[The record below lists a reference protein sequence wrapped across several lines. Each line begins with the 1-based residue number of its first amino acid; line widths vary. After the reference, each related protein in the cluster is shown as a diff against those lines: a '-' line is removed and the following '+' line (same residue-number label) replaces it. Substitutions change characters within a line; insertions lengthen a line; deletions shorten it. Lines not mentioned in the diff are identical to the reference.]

1 LRNKLV
7 LLTVFALLCLCTAVQ
22 ALPPNHL
29 KTLQR
34 AKQYAA
40 GGDSQQALSLLQPI
54 LEQYPGDLQLL
65 QTIYNIY
72 SDMKDFE
79 NALKYLG
86 QIRKVSPQY
95 GEVHIN
101 FGEVYLKQ
109 GLMDSAAAA
118 FERYLKFRQYNPN
131 NYRRVSQAYLKNG
144 FYQNAVDNYLAG
156 RVQMDD
162 STQFTLELGQ
172 LYQRTR
178 DYYNA
183 AREFYL
189 YMVTDTMN
197 YRTGSAQMKYLI
209 SNTDDYEPIYKAF
222 QEIVSQNPDNYLA
235 YLNFAEINVKQSL
248 LDSAFVYYQI
258 VDQYAPTAG
267 RYMLDFSKACL
278 ELEEYEK
285 VSQACR
291 YILAN
296 STVENYKHLAKL
308 NLAHAFIS
316 SDQADSAILI
326 YHDILGSS
334 RQLNSRQEGAFLLG
348 SIFLNELFQT
358 DSARHYFNLLLKDDP
373 TGLWRNRAMIKIA
386 DSYMIDGEL
395 DVADSIY
402 LIINTRN
409 ILQVEKEDLLYRRA
423 QIKFFKKEY
432 SDARGLYNLLTAVHP
447 RSMFVNDCLRKILI
461 IDENSGM
468 AMIDLD
474 YYATAERMIWQNKP
488 DSALAKLVD
497 LAGRGTS
504 ELSALATFQAGK
516 IYYEQEDYPESFEYF
531 NRILESFTSS
541 FYSAE
546 SQKYVGDLYFYHFD
560 DQEKAREAYRLILE
574 NYPNKLL
581 YDYARR
587 QLRLL
592 ENT

>member
-1 LRNKLV
+1 MRNRLV
-7 LLTVFALLCLCTAVQ
+7 LFSVFILLFSITTVQ
-22 ALPPNHL
+22 ALPPNL
-29 KTLQR
+29 QKTLQR
-34 AKQYAA
+34 AKSYSA
-40 GGDSQQALSLLQPI
+40 GGDNQMALDLLRPI
-54 LEQYPGDLQLL
+54 TEKYPTDLQLL
-65 QTIYNIY
+65 QTIFSIY
-72 SDMKDFE
+72 IDMKDYDS
-79 NALKYLG
+79 ALKYLE
-86 QIRKVSPQY
+86 QIRRASPQY
-95 GEVHIN
+95 GEVHID

-118 FERYLKFRQYNPN
+118 FERYLKYRKYEPN

-156 RVQMDD
+156 RVQVGD

-189 YMVTDTMN
+189 YMVADTLN
-197 YRTGSAQMKYLI
+197 YRSGSAQMKYLI
-209 SNTDDYEPIYKAF
+209 NNTDDYEPLYKAF
-222 QEIVSQNPDNYLA
+222 REIVALNPDNYLA
-235 YLNFAEINVKQSL
+235 YLNFAEINVKQNL
-248 LDSAFVYYQI
+248 LDSAFAYYRI
-258 VDQYAPTAG
+258 ADQHAPTAG

-308 NLAHAFIS
+308 NLAQAFILN
-316 SDQADSAILI
+316 DQADSAILI
-326 YHDILGSS
+326 YHDIIGSA

-348 SIFLNELFQT
+348 SIFLNELSET
-358 DSARHYFNLLLKDDP
+358 DSARHYFNTLLKDDP
-373 TGLWRNRAMIKIA
+373 SGLWRNRAMIKIA
-386 DSYMIDGEL
+386 DSYMLDGEM
-395 DVADSIY
+395 DVSDSIY
-402 LIINTRN
+402 LVIDVRKV
-409 ILQVEKEDLLYRRA
+409 LQVEKEDLLYRRA

-432 SDARGLYNLLTAVHP
+432 SDARGLYSLLTAVHP

-461 IDENSGM
+461 IDENSAI

-474 YYATAERMIWQNKP
+474 YYAAAERMIWQNKP
-488 DSALAKLVD
+488 DSALAKLID

-516 IYYEQEDYPESFEYF
+516 IYYEQEKYPESFEYF
-531 NRILESFTSS
+531 SRILESFTGS

-546 SQKYVGDLYFYHFD
+546 SQKYVGDLYFYYFD

-587 QLRLL
+587 QLRMM